1 MRVGEQHWVHVD
13 CRELIPATTGAA
25 GGETIRC
32 RAVAWRRLTQGGGRT
47 KFRVAAQ
54 QLVVTTTEPPGHSS
68 PLPGEFHSARR
79 RPLLRPSA
87 SQHIC

>member
-1 MRVGEQHWVHVD
+1 MRVGEQRWVHAD

-54 QLVVTTTEPPGHSS
+54 LLVVTTTEPPGHSS

-87 SQHIC
+87 